1 MSNQTLINLDK
12 NILSVL
18 SRADLVETA
27 NQLKSDLSPA
37 DEYGFLRKLKFLI
50 EEREKIIKTEAKEQ
64 IGDETGGC
72 SGVWNGYKVKYS
84 TRKTYTYSDELTA
97 LIEEVKKKKKIEE
110 LSGIAI
116 ILKELNLITLEI
128 L

>member
-27 NQLKSDLSPA
+27 NQIKTNLPA
-37 DEYGFLRKLKFLI
+37 GDEYELLRKLKFLI
-50 EEREKIIKTEAKEQ
+50 TEREKLIISSAEEQ
-64 IGDETGGC
+64 IRTETGGT
-72 SGVWNGYKVKYS
+72 SGIWNGFKVNYQ
-84 TRKTYTYSDELTA
+84 TRKTFIYSDELTA

-110 LSGIAI
+110 LNGTAT

>member
-50 EEREKIIKTEAKEQ
+50 EEREKIIENSAKEQ
-64 IGDETGGC
+64 IGTETGGT

-110 LSGIAI
+110 LSGIAT